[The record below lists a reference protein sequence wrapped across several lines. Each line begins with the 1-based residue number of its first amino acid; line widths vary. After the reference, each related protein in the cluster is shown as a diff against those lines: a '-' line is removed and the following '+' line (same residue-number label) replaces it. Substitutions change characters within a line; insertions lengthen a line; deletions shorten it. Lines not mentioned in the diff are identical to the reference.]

1 MIVRRI
7 GRTGWTMAA
16 LACMYVVPSTRAWA
30 QDTPPDSVRSTL
42 AGVYSAAQS
51 ARGKEV
57 FTESCL
63 ECHTTADHS
72 GQSFQNSWIGH
83 MLSELMQYLRDK
95 MPKSNP
101 GSLTPEQYSEVT
113 AFILSLNGL
122 PAGEVD
128 LPTDSLQLR
137 NIRIEIAKATTDTV
151 QARTPHREGLKQFV
165 WGHSAPFTIARTLP

>member
-1 MIVRRI
+1 MILRRI
-7 GRTGWTMAA
+7 GRTGWTLAA
-16 LACMYVVPSTRAWA
+16 LGCMWVVPSTGAWA
-30 QDTPPDSVRSTL
+30 QNTPPDSVRSTL

-51 ARGKEV
+51 ARGKDL
-57 FTESCL
+57 FTETCL

-72 GQSFQNSWIGH
+72 GQSFQNSWIGR
-83 MLSELMQYLRDK
+83 MLSELIQYLREK

-122 PAGEVD
+122 PAGEAD

-137 NIRIEIAKATTDTV
+137 HIRIEIAKATTDTV
-151 QARTPHREGLKQFV
+151 HAWTARRAGIKQFV
-165 WGHSAPFTIARTLP
+165 GAHSVPFTIARTLP